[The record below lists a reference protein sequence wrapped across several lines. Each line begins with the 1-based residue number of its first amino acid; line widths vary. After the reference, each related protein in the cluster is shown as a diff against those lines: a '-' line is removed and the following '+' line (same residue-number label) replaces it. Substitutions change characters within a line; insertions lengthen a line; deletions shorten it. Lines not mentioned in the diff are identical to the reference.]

1 MYLDLRNKLADCLR
15 RAGYRAISPFKV
27 PIGWVDIAILRKRIG
42 IDIFAGSYESCVE
55 RLTSYPF
62 REIYVIGDCEGCI
75 SLEEFCKSFKIE
87 IPSESFEELGN
98 PSMQVKAIEDS
109 LAYLYIAKEIYEK
122 DISYSPLK
130 TSITDLK
137 MLGFVTSSSKP
148 KLNPEMFASLTHE
161 GFAAAKKVV
170 LRRIMKNKEEL
181 KRLAENPRNYII
193 ALGISESL
201 TVRSIHEKPEDYS
214 LKSLLNFMKKFPLE
228 EMGYTN
234 EAHPKTLLCQFIVNS
249 VLNDDAIE
257 LVRKLGKMGL
267 AFRLKS
273 YTPYGYEMGEEYRVA
288 REAVEAI
295 LKFGYAEIPR
305 ELVGEF
311 LATTYP
317 LTHSD
322 IYPILNQAGQ
332 HLFKAEKEGFCR
344 ITGTKITLE
353 EKFAE
358 YARVR
363 LAMVLE
369 KIIGGLS

>member
-1 MYLDLRNKLADCLR
+1 MYLDLRTKLADHLR
-15 RAGYRAISPFKV
+15 RASYRVVSPFKV
-27 PIGWVDIAILRKRIG
+27 PVGWVDIGILRKRIG
-42 IDIFAGSYESCVE
+42 IDILAGSYESCVE

-62 REIYVIGDCEGCI
+62 REIYVIGDCEGCT

-87 IPSESFEELGN
+87 VPSESFEELGN

-109 LAYLYIAKEIYEK
+109 LAYLYIVREVYEK
-122 DISYSPLK
+122 DISYNPLK
-130 TSITDLK
+130 TSIADLK

-148 KLNPEMFASLTHE
+148 KLKPEMFASLTHE
-161 GFAAAKKVV
+161 GFAASKKVV
-170 LRRIMKNKEEL
+170 LRRIMRNEEEL
-181 KRLAENPRNYII
+181 RKLAESPRNYII

-201 TVRSIHEKPEDYS
+201 AVRSIHEKPEDYS

-257 LVRKLGKMGL
+257 FVRRLSKMGL
-267 AFRLKS
+267 AFKIKS

-305 ELVGEF
+305 EVIGEF
-311 LATTYP
+311 LAATYP
-317 LTHSD
+317 LRHSD

-332 HLFKAEKEGFCR
+332 HLFKAEEEGLCR
-344 ITGTKITLE
+344 IDGTKITLG
-353 EKFAE
+353 EKFSE

-363 LAMVLE
+363 LAMILE
-369 KIIGGLS
+369 RIIGNLS